1 MSSLVST
8 HILTLNIVNRR
19 ELVHM
24 FRQRTLI
31 LLKALMLQKKV
42 CLLTS
47 SSPPHPF
54 LPPFLPSPPTPHSLT
69 PHPPQIMFYG
79 HPVEKLCTYQ
89 YSLIT
94 LVPNLLQNLDDC
106 GSPPLA
112 TRAQALERPTE
123 LKTSD
128 PRSMMRF
135 VGLPLDLFGKV
146 CVVFVWGWIWSAHC
160 SFVHLNRAYTRSLAL
175 STPLLLHTTPT
186 NRIHPSTSHRTHSS
200 NPTSPSNNSTC

>member
-1 MSSLVST
+1 
-8 HILTLNIVNRR
+8 
-19 ELVHM
+19 M

-31 LLKALMLQKKV
+31 LLKALMLQQKV
-42 CLLTS
+42 RPLTS
-47 SSPPHPF
+47 SSPS
-54 LPPFLPSPPTPHSLT
+54 LLSPPSSPFPHTSPT
-69 PHPPQIMFYG
+69 QTNPSPQIMFYG

-94 LVPNLLQNLDDC
+94 LVPGLLQNLDDC

-146 CVVFVWGWIWSAHC
+146 CVVFVWCCAVLLIAC
-160 SFVHLNRAYTRSLAL
+160 SF
-175 STPLLLHTTPT
+175 
-186 NRIHPSTSHRTHSS
+186 I
-200 NPTSPSNNSTC
+200 

>member
-1 MSSLVST
+1 
-8 HILTLNIVNRR
+8 
-19 ELVHM
+19 M

-47 SSPPHPF
+47 S
-54 LPPFLPSPPTPHSLT
+54 LPIPSPPSSPFSHPHTPPT
-69 PHPPQIMFYG
+69 PPQQIMFYG

-94 LVPNLLQNLDDC
+94 LVPGLLQNLDDC

-146 CVVFVWGWIWSAHC
+146 CGVCLVLCCFAHC
-160 SFVHLNRAYTRSLAL
+160 SFVHLNRAYTHSP
-175 STPLLLHTTPT
+175 THPLHSFFIPPT
-186 NRIHPSTSHRTHSS
+186 LTAYTHPHRTHSS